1 MRAFMHLRH
10 HQDNNLFHLHP
21 MHSTFSLLTSL
32 LLAGLI
38 VLALVESAR

>member
-1 MRAFMHLRH
+1 MRAFMHWRDQH
-10 HQDNNLFHLHP
+10 DNHLFHLHP
-21 MHSTFSLLTSL
+21 LHSTFSLLTSL